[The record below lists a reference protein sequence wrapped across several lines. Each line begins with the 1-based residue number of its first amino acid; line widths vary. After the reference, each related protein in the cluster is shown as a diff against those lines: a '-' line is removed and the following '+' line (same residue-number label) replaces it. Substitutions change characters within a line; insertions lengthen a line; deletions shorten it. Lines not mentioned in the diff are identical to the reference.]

1 MEQVIPLELDHKLSC
16 KTVLRFLMAIAS
28 LPVIYKYVV
37 RTRLILD
44 VQSFNLEIGFNWL
57 CLR

>member
-1 MEQVIPLELDHKLSC
+1 MVLVIPLELGHKPSY
-16 KTVLRFLMAIAS
+16 KIVLRFLTAIAS
-28 LPVIYKYVV
+28 LSVIYKYVV
-37 RTRLILD
+37 QTRLILG

>member
-1 MEQVIPLELDHKLSC
+1 MV
-16 KTVLRFLMAIAS
+16 IAS
-28 LPVIYKYVV
+28 LSVIYKYVV
-37 RTRLILD
+37 QTRLILG

>member
-1 MEQVIPLELDHKLSC
+1 
-16 KTVLRFLMAIAS
+16 MAIAS
-28 LPVIYKYVV
+28 LSIIYKYVV
-37 RTRLILD
+37 QTRLILD